1 MPPELLAGVRTPRC
15 PGEPSAPAET
25 ASVAANPAARSQR
38 SARELLRVHPAYAA
52 RLQEVG
58 LDSATALIELPG
70 EIVCGHPDR
79 HVRRV
84 VRPDLGG
91 TFYLKRQHRVGWRER
106 WRNWRLGFG
115 WVSRSVR
122 EGQLLEQLQACGLA
136 VPQWVAYG
144 EDGRGRAFLLVEELP
159 ETCDLLQLLRG
170 AGPASAVALHG
181 PQRLRL
187 ARDLGEMLYRY
198 HQAGFVTPNVQAKHL
213 LYQPRTRQWF
223 LIDWAS
229 AARKGRVTVAERAAA
244 LATLHASVPAGGC
257 GLRDRLR
264 VLRAALGMARGPQSS
279 LARQQWRRWLVRVQR
294 LAKRLVGRRSVREQ
308 RQGLADGLRW
318 VWLAEEAVCVT
329 PAAVRW
335 WPRPADQY
343 PFYGGPPGRWTL
355 PLPAGRR
362 GCLVRG
368 RGRCWLSRL
377 WAWCRGRSW
386 RSAAA
391 RWARLAVHL
400 HRHGLAAPAVIA
412 FGQRVVGL
420 WGLWVEWFVLH
431 EEPAPAAVIL
441 DAEMARRCGELLG
454 RLHRAGV
461 AVDERWG
468 VAALGWQQGQMVVR
482 DYGGLRLVRRV
493 SRRLAQRQLRRLLQ
507 DVPPQW
513 HVAMRCGYEQ
523 AIELPQRLS
532 VVGPLRVS
540 PENGQ

>member
-1 MPPELLAGVRTPRC
+1 MSSPVLSNPQGGYRKPQADVYTVLLALAAVALILGMVCLYFEMQRFNFDLKPPAPEASLGSVGIGPASWSLPPWSVCWTWPHNPNRGKRGPVIPRTGGSAVPPELLAGVRTPRC

-318 VWLAEEAVCVT
+318 VWLAARCSSS
-329 PAAVRW
+329 R
-335 WPRPADQY
+335 R
-343 PFYGGPPGRWTL
+343 
-355 PLPAGRR
+355 AGR
-362 GCLVRG
+362 
-368 RGRCWLSRL
+368 S
-377 WAWCRGRSW
+377 S
-386 RSAAA
+386 
-391 RWARLAVHL
+391 
-400 HRHGLAAPAVIA
+400 
-412 FGQRVVGL
+412 
-420 WGLWVEWFVLH
+420 
-431 EEPAPAAVIL
+431 
-441 DAEMARRCGELLG
+441 
-454 RLHRAGV
+454 
-461 AVDERWG
+461 
-468 VAALGWQQGQMVVR
+468 
-482 DYGGLRLVRRV
+482 
-493 SRRLAQRQLRRLLQ
+493 
-507 DVPPQW
+507 
-513 HVAMRCGYEQ
+513 
-523 AIELPQRLS
+523 
-532 VVGPLRVS
+532 
-540 PENGQ
+540 